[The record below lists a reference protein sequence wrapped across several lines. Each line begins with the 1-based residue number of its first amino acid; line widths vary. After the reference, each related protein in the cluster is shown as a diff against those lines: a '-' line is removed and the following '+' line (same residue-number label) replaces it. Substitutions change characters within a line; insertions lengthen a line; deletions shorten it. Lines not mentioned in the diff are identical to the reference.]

1 MGASRLSLA
10 WVIAALLVAAP
21 NAGAV
26 TLDFEGLQDFEQ
38 IQDFY
43 NGGAGSLGSVGPDFD
58 IVFGPYAIGQVDL
71 DAGGSGMFA
80 NEPSG
85 DTILAGVSPSYYM
98 DVLPGFTEGISFY
111 YSNSQGSIGLGS
123 VEVWDD
129 FGGTGN
135 LLASTGLLPHT
146 GTGHGD
152 PTGEFFSVWRFVELE
167 FSGTARS
174 VVFGDNGRVAFD
186 DVTLIPEPGAAA
198 LFAVGFAIAARSI
211 RRRAH
216 SR

>member
-98 DVLPGFTEGISFY
+98 DVLNGFHDSISFH

-135 LLASTGLLPHT
+135 LLATTG
-146 GTGHGD
+146 
-152 PTGEFFSVWRFVELE
+152 
-167 FSGTARS
+167 
-174 VVFGDNGRVAFD
+174 
-186 DVTLIPEPGAAA
+186 
-198 LFAVGFAIAARSI
+198 
-211 RRRAH
+211 
-216 SR
+216 